1 MTTALCIDME
11 DLLDTYFR
19 VKYKAEVEFDGEY
32 LHSGRDY
39 SEVVIP
45 HYEITSDPDGL
56 VSSLHEIV
64 LGSSEGD

>member
-1 MTTALCIDME
+1 MTTALCIDMK